1 MKELLVFRHAKAVD
15 SSEAPSD
22 HERGLRQKGEKA
34 AASMGGLL
42 SERKLVPDLI
52 LTSDAVRA
60 TRTAELCEKEL
71 PARVDVLALAALYDC
86 EAQDYLELVARQ
98 PDVVSRL
105 MLVGH
110 NPTLEELVESLTGDH
125 TRLKTGHVARIS
137 LKLTSWRD
145 VLKDAQAVLE
155 EILEV

>member
-22 HERGLRQKGEKA
+22 HERELKQKGEKA
-34 AASMGGLL
+34 ATAMGALL
-42 SERKLVPDLI
+42 GERKLVPDLI

-60 TRTAELCEKEL
+60 QRTAELCERQL
-71 PARVDVLALAALYDC
+71 PSRVDVLALAALYDC
-86 EAQDYLELVARQ
+86 EARDFVELIARQ

-105 MLVGH
+105 MVVGH
-110 NPTLEELVESLTGDH
+110 NPTLEELIESLTGEH
-125 TRLKTGHVARIS
+125 RRLKTGSVARIS

-145 VLKDAQAVLE
+145 VLGEGQTILE
-155 EILEV
+155 EIIEV